1 MKGFDSRF
9 DNFPNY
15 ILGITHEIW
24 EEKKVDTLNHY
35 YSDDIPV
42 RSPSSL
48 VIGNKAVI
56 KATLDTLSEFP
67 DRQLL
72 GEDVIWSG
80 SPERGML
87 SSHRIFSTATHL
99 GKGSFGEPTGKKIH
113 YRVIA
118 DCHAKNN
125 QIDDEWLVRD
135 VGGIVKQLGH
145 NSADFAHRQIQ
156 QEGGIENC
164 IKPFTASMDLNGR
177 QGPLVCFLR
186 TAA

>member
-56 KATLDTLSEFP
+56 KATLDTL
-67 DRQLL
+67 
-72 GEDVIWSG
+72 
-80 SPERGML
+80 
-87 SSHRIFSTATHL
+87 
-99 GKGSFGEPTGKKIH
+99 
-113 YRVIA
+113 
-118 DCHAKNN
+118 
-125 QIDDEWLVRD
+125 
-135 VGGIVKQLGH
+135 
-145 NSADFAHRQIQ
+145 
-156 QEGGIENC
+156 
-164 IKPFTASMDLNGR
+164 
-177 QGPLVCFLR
+177 
-186 TAA
+186 

>member
-9 DNFPNY
+9 DNFPNKP
-15 ILGITHEIW
+15 GNHTRDS
-24 EEKKVDTLNHY
+24 EEKKVDTLNDY
-35 YSDDIPV
+35 YSNDIPV

-87 SSHRIFSTATHL
+87 SSLNIFDS
-99 GKGSFGEPTGKKIH
+99 
-113 YRVIA
+113 
-118 DCHAKNN
+118 
-125 QIDDEWLVRD
+125 
-135 VGGIVKQLGH
+135 
-145 NSADFAHRQIQ
+145 NS
-156 QEGGIENC
+156 
-164 IKPFTASMDLNGR
+164 PW
-177 QGPLVCFLR
+177 
-186 TAA
+186 

>member
-56 KATLDTLSEFP
+56 KATLDTSHLNT
-67 DRQLL
+67 
-72 GEDVIWSG
+72 
-80 SPERGML
+80 SPSPRHISTYRMP
-87 SSHRIFSTATHL
+87 SSA
-99 GKGSFGEPTGKKIH
+99 
-113 YRVIA
+113 
-118 DCHAKNN
+118 
-125 QIDDEWLVRD
+125 
-135 VGGIVKQLGH
+135 
-145 NSADFAHRQIQ
+145 
-156 QEGGIENC
+156 
-164 IKPFTASMDLNGR
+164 
-177 QGPLVCFLR
+177 
-186 TAA
+186 